1 MGGCGHRR
9 QNEAAEREEEER
21 AASVLVRENGICQAL
36 ETGSSWVA
44 SRNPGEDSVVET
56 SEQVRANGQARE
68 EQQFPTVPN
77 FVCVGSAELS
87 QLGRGLPLASDE
99 SHGFWDILKY
109 TGQPFHT
116 LVPNVWK

>member
-1 MGGCGHRR
+1 MGDCGHSR
-9 QNEAAEREEEER
+9 QNEAAERGEEER
-21 AASVLVRENGICQAL
+21 ATSVLVRENGICQAL

-44 SRNPGEDSVVET
+44 SRNPGADSVVET

-99 SHGFWDILKY
+99 SQGFWDILKY

>member
-9 QNEAAEREEEER
+9 QNEAAEKEEEER

-99 SHGFWDILKY
+99 PQGFWDILKY